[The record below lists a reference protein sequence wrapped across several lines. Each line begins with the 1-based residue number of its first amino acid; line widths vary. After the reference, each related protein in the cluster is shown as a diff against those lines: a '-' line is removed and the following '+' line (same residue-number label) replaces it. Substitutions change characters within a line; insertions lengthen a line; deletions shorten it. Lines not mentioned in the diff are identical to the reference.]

1 MTKHVRDDRLTVT
14 ARNLRAPFSF
24 FAFSSF
30 VSSHERDLAGLETFP
45 PWISKFLKLRALAPG
60 SFFSSFFFP
69 SSTFF
74 FFLNRRPLRR
84 RRRNLK
90 KLVSFPS
97 FPFAGGDTW
106 EIRYGKV
113 FFFEDGFSLRR
124 RLSRYSLEQ
133 IYDSKYSPGYT
144 L

>member
-1 MTKHVRDDRLTVT
+1 MDEKLYVTKHVRDDRLTVT

-60 SFFSSFFFP
+60 SFFLLFFF
-69 SSTFF
+69 SLLDFFF

-90 KLVSFPS
+90 KLVSFPFSCGGEHLGNQVWES
-97 FPFAGGDTW
+97 FF
-106 EIRYGKV
+106 
-113 FFFEDGFSLRR
+113 LRR
-124 RLSRYSLEQ
+124 WLLVATK
-133 IYDSKYSPGYT
+133 IIPI
-144 L
+144 